1 MLLASFLSKP
11 ARSTAKLFRFDVVIV
26 DSGLWSG
33 SSGQPYH
40 IFSPACAI
48 VSHGVRG
55 MRVTLVIQQRY
66 LAMKRGPSTK
76 LRGRSEN
83 RKKRERQD
91 PPPRRHLLPQWRCY
105 SNYHRRTK
113 AVTPTISLTCPRPFL
128 WRYVV
133 VAAGLGLRCGCSSDD
148 TRGSS
153 WEPLRI

>member
-1 MLLASFLSKP
+1 MLP
-11 ARSTAKLFRFDVVIV
+11 
-26 DSGLWSG
+26 
-33 SSGQPYH
+33 
-40 IFSPACAI
+40 
-48 VSHGVRG
+48 G
-55 MRVTLVIQQRY
+55 MVEATIIQQHTEATSTPSPLVSVVSDSTPDDRIPVCSVCVCRRPRF
-66 LAMKRGPSTK
+66 MKRGPSTK

-153 WEPLRI
+153 WEPLHRDSAV